1 MPTNFLLPFIVEP
14 GRPYALRNMR
24 NGRVLA
30 HNVIG
35 AFDSKARRQG
45 LLGRGAFPDGQA
57 MVIAP
62 SNAIHTLGM
71 KFPID
76 VAFVRR
82 DGRVLK
88 CAPAVQPWR
97 MAVALRA
104 YAVIE
109 LPAGALTRH
118 DTEVGDVMTIVPAV
132 SSVVDTSLTE
142 RVG

>member
-1 MPTNFLLPFIVEP
+1 M
-14 GRPYALRNMR
+14 
-24 NGRVLA
+24 
-30 HNVIG
+30 
-35 AFDSKARRQG
+35 
-45 LLGRGAFPDGQA
+45 
-57 MVIAP
+57 IAP

-82 DGRVLK
+82 DGRILK
-88 CAPAVQPWR
+88 CAQAVQPRR

-118 DTEVGDVMTIVPAV
+118 ETQVGDVMTIVPAV

>member
-1 MPTNFLLPFIVEP
+1 MLTNFLLPFIVNP

-35 AFDSKARRQG
+35 AFDSRARRKG
-45 LLGRGAFPDGQA
+45 LLGRAAFADGQA

-82 DGRVLK
+82 DGRILK
-88 CAPAVQPWR
+88 CAPAVEPWR

-118 DTEVGDVMTIVPAV
+118 DTKVGDVMTIVPAV

>member
-1 MPTNFLLPFIVEP
+1 MPTNFLLPFIVDP
-14 GRPYALRNMR
+14 GLPYALRNMR

-35 AFDSKARRQG
+35 AFDSRARRKG
-45 LLGRGAFPDGQA
+45 LLGREAFADGQA

-82 DGRVLK
+82 DGRILK

-132 SSVVDTSLTE
+132 SSVVDTPLTA

>member
-1 MPTNFLLPFIVEP
+1 MLTNFLLPFIVDP
-14 GRPYALRNMR
+14 GLPYALRNMR

-35 AFDSKARRQG
+35 AFDSRARRKG
-45 LLGRGAFPDGQA
+45 LLGRGAFADGQA

-82 DGRVLK
+82 DGRILK
-88 CAPAVQPWR
+88 CAPAVEPWR

-118 DTEVGDVMTIVPAV
+118 DTKVGDVMTIVPAV

>member
-1 MPTNFLLPFIVEP
+1 MPINFLLPFIVDP
-14 GRPYALRNMR
+14 GLPYALRNMR

-35 AFDSKARRQG
+35 AFDSRARRKG
-45 LLGRGAFPDGQA
+45 LLGRGAFADGQA

-82 DGRVLK
+82 DGRILK
-88 CAPAVQPWR
+88 CAPAIQPWR
-97 MAVALRA
+97 MAMALRA
-104 YAVIE
+104 YAAIE

-118 DTEVGDVMTIVPAV
+118 ETKVGDVMTIVPAV
-132 SSVVDTSLTE
+132 SSVVDTSLTAQA
-142 RVG
+142 G